1 MNPWGGRGPAIPI
14 PRKRYLRAAAGRT
27 NFPSAAPRARRQIF
41 FWLLLLSAERGR
53 VSTYGGNRYVAA
65 AHSFFG
71 NGPRCR
77 RYVPRNVATPAI
89 RRFRRITAGDLCGP
103 GRLRPP
109 TPQKTGSPRRRIWT
123 YFVNSVPRTR
133 KVRMAEGSARLPAWA
148 PGPRAPGGGGVIG
161 SGGDCQACGGRP
173 LRPDLDPLSRQ
184 RPAPCRIHL
193 LNISH
198 C

>member
-1 MNPWGGRGPAIPI
+1 MNPWGGRGPAIPF

-109 TPQKTGSPRRRIWT
+109 TPPRNGESASSDMDL
-123 YFVNSVPRTR
+123 FR
-133 KVRMAEGSARLPAWA
+133 KQCTSDTEGENGGRKCA
-148 PGPRAPGGGGVIG
+148 PPGLGPRAARPRWGWGYRI
-161 SGGDCQACGGRP
+161 GGRLP
-173 LRPDLDPLSRQ
+173 GLWRQ
-184 RPAPCRIHL
+184 ASTPR
-193 LNISH
+193 S
-198 C
+198 